1 MRGKTAQ
8 ARERLASLG
17 DRTLHVLVRLWAALG
32 FLFVLAPLAL
42 VVWLSLFENEIP
54 YVPPR
59 GYTLRWF
66 QSAFENPEFSDGF
79 LLSLQVALVAT
90 AIGLAVSIPATLA
103 LRRSTSAWGQAA
115 VQLLTAPL
123 IVPTIVV
130 GAGIYVSLIVVEL
143 VTSWSVAGSF
153 WTLCLAHVLL
163 TIPWAVRLLL
173 ANLEGVDPSIEEA
186 AASLG
191 ATPAGAVGLV
201 TLPLIR
207 SGVVAAALFSFVASF
222 GNIELSLFLVAPGR
236 TTLPIAIL
244 QYLQFKVDPTVAA
257 VSVVQIAIITAA
269 LLVCDRFVK
278 LTKVV

>member
-1 MRGKTAQ
+1 MKRATGRD
-8 ARERLASLG
+8 REYLASMV
-17 DRTLHVLVRLWAALG
+17 DKALHVLVRLWAAAG
-32 FLFVLAPLAL
+32 FVFVLSPLAL
-42 VVWLSLFENEIP
+42 VVWLSFFENEIP

-79 LLSLQVALVAT
+79 ILSLQVAVVAT

-103 LRRSTSAWGQAA
+103 LRRSSSLWAQAA
-115 VQLLTAPL
+115 IQLLTAPL
-123 IVPTIVV
+123 VVPTIVV
-130 GAGIYVSLIVVEL
+130 GAGIYVSLIVLEL
-143 VTSWSVAGSF
+143 VTTWSLVGSF

-173 ANLEGVDPSIEEA
+173 ANLAGVDPSLEEA

-191 ATPAGAVGLV
+191 ATPVGTVHLV
-201 TLPLIR
+201 TLPLIWT
-207 SGVVAAALFSFVASF
+207 GVVAAALFSFVASF

-257 VSVVQIAIITAA
+257 VSVVQIAIISIA